1 MLMKLWHQLLD
12 LVVKAGNLIHK
23 CLVLSVGWLWLLVD
37 HWIFFLQKPVRFYNV
52 WLEFPVILV
61 NVLITMLDNSLLVS
75 WEGLAVLAGY
85 SGIHF
90 DY

>member
-1 MLMKLWHQLLD
+1 MLMKLWHQFLD
-12 LVVKAGNLIHK
+12 LVVKAGNSIHK

-37 HWIFFLQKPVRFYNV
+37 HWILFLQKPVRFYNV